1 MKGGFIWRFATFVLV
16 RNEAFVIARN
26 KSFVIARNEAFVIA
40 RNEAFVISKNETFVI
55 SRNETFVIARNEAR
69 MTWQSRSREPA
80 FRCIFFARKFVDQKK
95 NLSNAKKDAAAIR
108 AMRLGFL
115 RK

>member
-26 KSFVIARNEAFVIA
+26 KSFVIARNESFVIV
-40 RNEAFVISKNETFVI
+40 RNES
-55 SRNETFVIARNEAR
+55 FVIARNEAR

>member
-1 MKGGFIWRFATFVLV
+1 MKGGIIWRFATFVLV

-26 KSFVIARNEAFVIA
+26 EAFVIVRNEAFVIV
-40 RNEAFVISKNETFVI
+40 RNKS
-55 SRNETFVIARNEAR
+55 FVIARNEAR

-80 FRCIFFARKFVDQKK
+80 FRCIFFARKLIDKKK

-108 AMRLGFL
+108 AIRLGFL

>member
-1 MKGGFIWRFATFVLV
+1 LQIIL
-16 RNEAFVIARN
+16 
-26 KSFVIARNEAFVIA
+26 
-40 RNEAFVISKNETFVI
+40 
-55 SRNETFVIARNEAR
+55 
-69 MTWQSRSREPA
+69 RSREPA
-80 FRCIFFARKFVDQKK
+80 FRCIFFARKLIDKKK

>member
-16 RNEAFVIARN
+16 RNEAFVIVRN
-26 KSFVIARNEAFVIA
+26 KSFVIA

-80 FRCIFFARKFVDQKK
+80 FRYIFFARKFIDQKK

>member
-1 MKGGFIWRFATFVLV
+1 MKGGIIWRFATFVLV

-26 KSFVIARNEAFVIA
+26 EAFVIA
-40 RNEAFVISKNETFVI
+40 RNEA
-55 SRNETFVIARNEAR
+55 FVIARNEAR

-80 FRCIFFARKFVDQKK
+80 FRCIFFARKFIDQKK
-95 NLSNAKKDAAAIR
+95 NLTNAKKDAAAIR
-108 AMRLGFL
+108 AIRLGFL

>member
-1 MKGGFIWRFATFVLV
+1 MKGGIIWRFATFVLV

-26 KSFVIARNEAFVIA
+26 KSFVIARNE
-40 RNEAFVISKNETFVI
+40 S
-55 SRNETFVIARNEAR
+55 FVIARNEAR

-80 FRCIFFARKFVDQKK
+80 FRYIFFARKFIDQKK
-95 NLSNAKKDAAAIR
+95 NVSIAKKDAAAIR

>member
-1 MKGGFIWRFATFVLV
+1 LKGGFIWRFATFVLV

-26 KSFVIARNEAFVIA
+26 ES
-40 RNEAFVISKNETFVI
+40 
-55 SRNETFVIARNEAR
+55 FVIARNEAR

-80 FRCIFFARKFVDQKK
+80 FRYIFFARKFIDQKK

>member
-1 MKGGFIWRFATFVLV
+1 M
-16 RNEAFVIARN
+16 
-26 KSFVIARNEAFVIA
+26 RNEAFVIA
-40 RNEAFVISKNETFVI
+40 RNESFVIA
-55 SRNETFVIARNEAR
+55 RNESFVIARNEAR

-80 FRCIFFARKFVDQKK
+80 FRYIFFARKFIDQKK